1 MAEKIVVD
9 SKTQYVSVCNALET
23 LLIHEKV
30 APEFLPRLQDSL
42 EEKNVEIVGC
52 PKVQEIIAVPRAEE
66 EDWRTEYLDY
76 KVAVK

>member
-30 APEFLPRLQDSL
+30 ARSFYAAARFS
-42 EEKNVEIVGC
+42 
-52 PKVQEIIAVPRAEE
+52 
-66 EDWRTEYLDY
+66 
-76 KVAVK
+76 